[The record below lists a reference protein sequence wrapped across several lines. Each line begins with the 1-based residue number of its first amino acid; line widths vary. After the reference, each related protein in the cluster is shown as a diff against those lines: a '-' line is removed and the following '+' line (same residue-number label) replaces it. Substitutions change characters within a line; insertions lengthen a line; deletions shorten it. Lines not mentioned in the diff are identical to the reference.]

1 MEAMLRSRVVA
12 ITGGARGIGLATA
25 RELRALGATVVLGD
39 LDADLAA
46 AEGERIGGLGLPLDV
61 TDEASFAGFV
71 ARVEEQ
77 AGRIDVL
84 VNNAGIM
91 PTGPFLAQPHELLEQ
106 LYAINVLGVARG
118 VRLVLPGMLAR
129 GSGQIVNVA
138 SVAGRSV
145 AAGMANYC
153 GTKHA
158 VVGMTRALRREHH
171 GSGVR
176 FTLVMPSFTNTRLT
190 SGASAGRVPVAEPL
204 QVARGIAGT
213 VVGRRDDVIVPRSAA
228 VLTQAFERLLPRRA
242 ADAIARALGA
252 DLMFLDER
260 GAARQEPPREAV
272 RS

>member
-1 MEAMLRSRVVA
+1 MEKTLQNRVVA

-25 RELRALGATVVLGD
+25 RELRALGATVVIGD
-39 LDADLAA
+39 LDEELAA
-46 AEGERIGGLGLPLDV
+46 VEAERIGALGLSLDV
-61 TDEASFAGFV
+61 TDEASFASFV
-71 ARVEEQ
+71 AQVEEH
-77 AGRIDVL
+77 AGRLHVL

-91 PTGPFLAQPHELLEQ
+91 PTGPFLAQPHELLERV
-106 LYAINVLGVARG
+106 YAINVLGVARG
-118 VRLVLPGMLAR
+118 VRLVLPAMLAR

-145 AAGMANYC
+145 AAGMVSYC
-153 GTKHA
+153 GSKHA

-171 GSGVR
+171 GAGVR

-190 SGASAGRVPVAEPL
+190 SGASAGRVPVAEPV

-242 ADAIARALGA
+242 GDALARTLGA
-252 DLMFLDER
+252 DRMFLDELGNGR
-260 GAARQEPPREAV
+260 DAGPSLAV